1 MSDGT
6 SEEATRPKA
15 EPGAAATADPSS
27 VAEPPPA
34 AEPAAAGGDLGTE
47 LPGGRPSQEGSR
59 LRRALLA
66 LPRIIAALAAT
77 LVVFSIVVIIMG
89 ADPFRVA
96 EVVIESSTGDPFV
109 LGQTIMI
116 AGILTLTGLAA
127 AIPFRAGL
135 WNVGA
140 EGQLYAGAIAATA
153 VALTVSPEMPS
164 TLAVPLVMI
173 GALVGGAVWGAIAGG
188 LKAAFDLNEV
198 IVSLM
203 LTFIGILAADY
214 VVRAIWP
221 QGISPQT
228 ERIPPNTILPMIWQ
242 EGLVTIAPIVA
253 VVAALAGWF
262 LIRHTSLGFQIR
274 AVGFNPRTARANGIS
289 SGHVAVWTFIIG
301 GAVAG
306 LAGGMVVSG
315 VTNALVSNFSPNYG
329 FLGIAVALIARLE
342 PLWLVPAAFVF
353 AMLRVGSNGLEVD
366 VGLSSAFGDVLVAV
380 FIISLLFFG
389 MVKLPTSRGDL

>member
-6 SEEATRPKA
+6 SEEASHPKA
-15 EPGAAATADPSS
+15 EPGTAVTANPSS
-27 VAEPPPA
+27 VAEPA
-34 AEPAAAGGDLGTE
+34 AEPAAASGDPGTE
-47 LPGGRPSQEGSR
+47 PPAGARPGQGGSR
-59 LRRALLA
+59 LRRTLLA
-66 LPRIIAALAAT
+66 LPRILGALAAT
-77 LVVFSIVVIIMG
+77 LAVMAVVILIMG
-89 ADPFRVA
+89 ADPVRVA

-140 EGQLYAGAIAATA
+140 EGQLYAGAIAAAA

-164 TLAVPLVMI
+164 TLAVPLVLLA
-173 GALVGGAVWGAIAGG
+173 ALVGGAVWGVIAGG
-188 LKAAFDLNEV
+188 LKAALDLNEV

-203 LTFIGILAADY
+203 LTFIAILAADY
-214 VVRAIWP
+214 VVRVLWP

-228 ERIPPNTILPMIWQ
+228 ERIPPNTIAPMIWQ

-253 VVAALAGWF
+253 VVAAVVGWF
-262 LIRHTSLGFQIR
+262 LIRHTGLGFQIR
-274 AVGFNPRTARANGIS
+274 AVGFNATTARANGIS
-289 SGHVAVWTFIIG
+289 SGRVAVWTFVIG

-306 LAGGMVVSG
+306 LAGGLVVSG

-366 VGLSSAFGDVLVAV
+366 VGLSSALGDVLVTI

-389 MVKLPTSRGDL
+389 LVKLPTARGDL